1 MICRL
6 FLAIPLSELYL
17 DKFEE
22 LAEKFNIN
30 ESSGL
35 KKKINEKQPGISQ
48 LSC

>member
-22 LAEKFNIN
+22 LAEKFNI
-30 ESSGL
+30 EEIKL
-35 KKKINEKQPGISQ
+35 IIRKKVLG
-48 LSC
+48 